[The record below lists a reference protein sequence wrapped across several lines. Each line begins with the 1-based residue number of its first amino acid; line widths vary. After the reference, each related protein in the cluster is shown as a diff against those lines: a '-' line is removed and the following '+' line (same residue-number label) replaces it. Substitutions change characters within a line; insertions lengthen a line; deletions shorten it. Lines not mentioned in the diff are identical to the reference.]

1 MEGDLEMKKTKRMAV
16 VLALLMLG
24 ATACGKKEPEKT
36 EPKQETENKVEAVTI
51 EGTYVCRGINI
62 PNVTVGMYDFE
73 TWLDYCASH
82 SLEIDEWLPDDGPV
96 AGSDMTEHD
105 AELTTYENR
114 KAMLENAVEMF
125 DSVTLDVS
133 SDKMLLSSKELIGSE
148 KEFAYELNGDVVTT
162 SALVVSEGKAD
173 AKGTYNEKEETIQLA
188 FTENGELQFEILFA
202 KNPKPFEIDD
212 PEECVYGEY
221 KLAGDKWLEIA
232 SQDEIYADK
241 QDELQEVVAMWKAAN
256 FTIIIN
262 PDGACT
268 LTAKM
273 DEAVSLKGT
282 YNKDGR
288 TIIWEDGGE
297 TYYFAGKLYME
308 ADYPGGMFIL
318 EK

>member
-1 MEGDLEMKKTKRMAV
+1 MKKTKRFAV
-16 VLALLMLG
+16 VLALLML
-24 ATACGKKEPEKT
+24 ATTACGKKEPAKT
-36 EPKQETENKVEAVTI
+36 EPKQETENKVEEEVTI

-82 SLEIDEWLPDDGPV
+82 AIEIDEWLPDDGPV

-114 KAMLENAVEMF
+114 EAMLKDAVEMF
-125 DSVTLDVS
+125 DSVTLEVS
-133 SDKMLLSSKELIGSE
+133 GDKMLFSSKELIGPE
-148 KEFAYELNGDVVTT
+148 IEFPYEVNGENITT
-162 SALVVSEGKAD
+162 SVLEVSEGQAD
-173 AKGTYNEKEETIQLA
+173 AEGTYNEKDETIQLA
-188 FTENGELQFEILFA
+188 FMEDGELQFEILFA
-202 KNPKPFEIDD
+202 KNPEPIEIDD
-212 PEECVYGEY
+212 SEESVYGEY
-221 KLAGDKWLEIA
+221 KFAGDKWLEVA
-232 SQDEIYADK
+232 SQDELYADK
-241 QDELQEVVAMWKAAN
+241 QDEIQEVVAMWKAAN
-256 FTIIIN
+256 FTITIN

-268 LTAKM
+268 LTAKL
-273 DEAVSLKGT
+273 DEDVSLKGT